1 MNYSVAPLVL
11 DDLDEIYAYVEDVED
26 ENGAD
31 LVIDDLYDAFAKIS
45 SSPGMGHRRQDLTDH
60 DVFFWTALKSYAVVY
75 RKTSP
80 IAIVPVI
87 PWRRMEP
94 VLLTAAGGFQI

>member
-11 DDLDEIYAYVEDVED
+11 DDLDEIYAYVEDIKGED
-26 ENGAD
+26 AAN

-45 SSPGMGHRRQDLTDH
+45 SSPDMGHRRQDLTDY
-60 DVFFWTALKSYAVVY
+60 DVFFWTALKRFAVVY

-80 IAIVPVI
+80 IAIVRVI
-87 PWRRMEP
+87 PWPRMEP
-94 VLLTAAGGFQI
+94 VLLTPAGGLWV

>member
-31 LVIDDLYDAFAKIS
+31 LVIDELYDAFPKIS
-45 SSPGMGHRRQDLTDH
+45 YSPGMGHRRQDLTDH
-60 DVFFWTALKSYAVVY
+60 DVFFWTVLKRYAVVY

-80 IAIVPVI
+80 IAIVRVI

-94 VLLTAAGGFQI
+94 VLLTAAGGFRI

>member
-11 DDLDEIYAYVEDVED
+11 DDLDEIHAYVGDIED
-26 ENGAD
+26 EDTAD

-60 DVFFWTALKSYAVVY
+60 DVFFWTALTRYAGVY

-80 IAIVPVI
+80 IAIVRVI

-94 VLLTAAGGFQI
+94 VLLTPAGGLWI